1 MCESHADKFVHF
13 DRINRHDIDF
23 VSTDFLAPDYRGQ
36 GRLLA
41 EYARADGFVLP
52 ASADEGAIRLG
63 EGQSIVPKRQLP
75 AVPFGALYLELE
87 AEGSARIELGG
98 QTFTLDVP
106 DKRTVTHQ
114 VLLHDAAPALRITG
128 ARRRDHPHGD
138 TGEGRSVRTITPH
151 PARKQEERS
160 IPPNYARGPAD
171 RRASFAGTKYYRP

>member
-114 VLLHDAAPALRITG
+114 VLTTTRTCPAHHG

-138 TGEGRSVRTITPH
+138 TGEGRSASNNNAPSGEETGGARH
-151 PARKQEERS
+151 PAQLRQ
-160 IPPNYARGPAD
+160 
-171 RRASFAGTKYYRP
+171 RPGGSPGLLRWN

>member
-63 EGQSIVPKRQLP
+63 EGQSIVPKRQGYGNTP
-75 AVPFGALYLELE
+75 NPG
-87 AEGSARIELGG
+87 
-98 QTFTLDVP
+98 T
-106 DKRTVTHQ
+106 
-114 VLLHDAAPALRITG
+114 
-128 ARRRDHPHGD
+128 ARRTLRRPLPG
-138 TGEGRSVRTITPH
+138 TGS
-151 PARKQEERS
+151 
-160 IPPNYARGPAD
+160 
-171 RRASFAGTKYYRP
+171 RR

>member
-13 DRINRHDIDF
+13 DLINRHDIDF

-114 VLLHDAAPALRITG
+114 VLLHDAAPALRITALAG
-128 ARRRDHPHGD
+128 G
-138 TGEGRSVRTITPH
+138 ITLT
-151 PARKQEERS
+151 A
-160 IPPNYARGPAD
+160 I
-171 RRASFAGTKYYRP
+171 RAKVVAFEQ